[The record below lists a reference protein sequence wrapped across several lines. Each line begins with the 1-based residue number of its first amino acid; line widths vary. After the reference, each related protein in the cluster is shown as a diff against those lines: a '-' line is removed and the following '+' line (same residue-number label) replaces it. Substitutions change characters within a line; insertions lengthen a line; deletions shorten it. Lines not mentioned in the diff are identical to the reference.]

1 MGRINSLDNLRGIA
15 FIFMIIHHIC
25 YYYDISNNGTTSYA
39 RNEIVDTC
47 GTIARTLF
55 IILAGYSINMT
66 YNKYKEKYLEKRFF
80 RSVEIFAHGLIIT
93 LVSYL
98 LFPSEYIR
106 FGILHFI
113 GLGTLLISIF
123 TPYKVAALGA
133 LAISLAVDVPK
144 VSPIVDTITGAMPH
158 YNMMDWFPLNRWI
171 PYLLSGMIV
180 GQHID
185 INKIKLLNSIPIINN
200 DGILSIIGKNCLDLY
215 TIHVVI
221 FMILAYI
228 KANKMYLFQE

>member
-1 MGRINSLDNLRGIA
+1 MFNTHWIDGFFNGGRFNSIYSDVYTFSGLEPRQACSNGYINLTFLDQYTSFLPGDYILITLSSGVSSSFGGIA
-15 FIFMIIHHIC
+15 QVI
-25 YYYDISNNGTTSYA
+25 
-39 RNEIVDTC
+39 
-47 GTIARTLF
+47 
-55 IILAGYSINMT
+55 
-66 YNKYKEKYLEKRFF
+66 
-80 RSVEIFAHGLIIT
+80 
-93 LVSYL
+93 
-98 LFPSEYIR
+98 
-106 FGILHFI
+106 
-113 GLGTLLISIF
+113 
-123 TPYKVAALGA
+123 
-133 LAISLAVDVPK
+133 AVDHQ
-144 VSPIVDTITGAMPH
+144 IDTITGAMPH

-185 INKIKLLNSIPIINN
+185 INKIKLLDSIPIINN